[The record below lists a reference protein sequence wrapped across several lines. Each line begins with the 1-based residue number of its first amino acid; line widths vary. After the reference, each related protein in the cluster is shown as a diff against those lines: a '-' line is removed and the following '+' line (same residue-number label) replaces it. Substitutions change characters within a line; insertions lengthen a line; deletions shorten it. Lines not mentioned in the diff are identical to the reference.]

1 MNLLDP
7 NSGIVEGLSS
17 ENPVLVIGAAG
28 VDIVG
33 RLQNG
38 LVLES
43 SSPAQIRTSFGGVAR
58 NVAENLARLGQPV
71 RLLSI
76 VGDDSVGKQLIRE
89 TNKAGVDMDAVIQT
103 SEHPTNS
110 YLAVIDE
117 KGRLQ
122 FALDDM
128 RAVKELK
135 PDCIREHA
143 ALFKEASLVFMDAN
157 LPKETIRTIMS
168 LANRARIP
176 VCADPT
182 APSLAHRFTRH
193 LSRIYMITP
202 NSAEAGVY
210 CESPFNPSNQRQA
223 LNAAKKLVSQ
233 GVKIAIISLGES
245 GVCYAASQTSGYIP
259 ALRTRI
265 VDPTGAGDALSA
277 TVMFGLLNKIPLDEA
292 VRLAVSAASL
302 TLNHRGAV
310 VPDLSLEK
318 LYDRLV
324 I

>member
-7 NSGIVEGLSS
+7 NSGIVEGLCPD
-17 ENPVLVIGAAG
+17 NPVLVIGAAV

-38 LVLES
+38 LQPES

-71 RLLSI
+71 RLISVVGQDSI
-76 VGDDSVGKQLIRE
+76 GAQLIHE
-89 TNKAGVDMDAVIQT
+89 TGSAGVDVDAVMQVP
-103 SEHPTNS
+103 EHPTNS

-117 KGRLQ
+117 KGKLH

-128 RAVKELK
+128 RAAKELK
-135 PDCIREHA
+135 PDYLHQHA
-143 ALFKEASLVFMDAN
+143 ALFKEASMVFLDAN
-157 LPKETIRTIMS
+157 LPKETIRTAIS
-168 LANRARIP
+168 LANKARVPI
-176 VCADPT
+176 VADPT

-193 LSRIYMITP
+193 LSKIYMLTP
-202 NSAEAGVY
+202 NNAEAGVY
-210 CESPFNPSNQRQA
+210 CEIPFDPSNQRQA
-223 LNAAKKLVSQ
+223 LKVAKNLVSQ
-233 GVKIAIISLGES
+233 GVKIAIISLAEH
-245 GVCYAASQTSGYIP
+245 GVCYAASQTRGYIP

-265 VDPTGAGDALSA
+265 LDPTGAGDALTA
-277 TVMFGLLNKIPLDEA
+277 TVMFGMLNKIPLDEA

-302 TLNHRGAV
+302 TLNYRGAV

>member
-7 NSGIVEGLSS
+7 NSGIVEGLSP
-17 ENPVLVIGAAG
+17 EKPVLVIGAAG

-38 LVLES
+38 LIPDS

-76 VGDDSVGKQLIRE
+76 VGEDLVGKQLVRE
-89 TNKAGVDMDAVIQT
+89 TDRAGVDMEAVIRT
-103 SEHPTNS
+103 TEHPTNS

-117 KGRLQ
+117 KGKLH

-135 PDCIREHA
+135 PEYLRQHA
-143 ALFKEASLVFMDAN
+143 NLFKDSSLVFLDAN
-157 LPKETIRTIMS
+157 LPKETIRTAIS
-168 LANRARIP
+168 LASRSRVPI
-176 VCADPT
+176 CADPT
-182 APSLAHRFTRH
+182 SPSLAHRLTRH
-193 LSRIYMITP
+193 LPRIYMITP
-202 NSAEAGVY
+202 NSAEAGVF
-210 CESPFNPSNQRQA
+210 CDTPFDPSNQRQA
-223 LNAAKKLVSQ
+223 LDAAKKLVSQ
-233 GVKIAIISLGES
+233 GVKIAIVSLAEF

-265 VDPTGAGDALSA
+265 VDPTGAGDALTA

-302 TLNHRGAV
+302 TLNYRGAV

>member
-7 NSGIVEGLSS
+7 SSGIVEGLSPDK
-17 ENPVLVIGAAG
+17 PVLVIGAAG

-38 LVLES
+38 IEPQA
-43 SSPAQIRTSFGGVAR
+43 SSPAQIRASFGGVAR

-71 RLLSI
+71 RLLS
-76 VGDDSVGKQLIRE
+76 VVGKDPIGNQLIRE
-89 TNKAGVDMDAVIQT
+89 TSKAGVDVEAVIQT
-103 SEHPTNS
+103 PGHPTS
-110 YLAVIDE
+110 TYLAVIDG
-117 KGRLQ
+117 KGKLH

-135 PDCIREHA
+135 PDTMRQHA
-143 ALFKEASLVFMDAN
+143 ALFKEASLVFFDAN
-157 LPKETIRTIMS
+157 LQKETIRTALS
-168 LANRARIP
+168 LANRARVP

-193 LSRIYMITP
+193 LSQIYMITP
-202 NSAEAGVY
+202 NSAEAGIY
-210 CESPFNPSNQRQA
+210 CDVPFNPSNQRQA
-223 LNAAKKLVSQ
+223 LKAAKNLVSQ
-233 GVKIAIISLGES
+233 GVTIAIISLAEFGI
-245 GVCYAASQTSGYIP
+245 CYAASQTSGYIP
-259 ALRTRI
+259 ALRTRVI
-265 VDPTGAGDALSA
+265 DPTGAGDALSA

-302 TLNHRGAV
+302 TLNYRGAV
-310 VPDLSLEK
+310 VPDLTLEK